1 MPSITL
7 TGAGGYQSA
16 VLRTLVEP
24 QSAFYNIAAGLTQPI
39 FQGGQLLGNLD
50 LQKGRQD
57 ELLQIYRKAVVSAFG
72 DVEVALEARAA
83 ERTAGDGCRREVVGS
98 SQRAFDISEQRLR
111 EGTVDLI
118 TVLAS
123 QQALFQAQDALVQ
136 ARLQRLQAIVA
147 LYQALGG
154 GWLPKPPVIA
164 EAADAR

>member
-1 MPSITL
+1 MRL
-7 TGAGGYQSA
+7 QS
-16 VLRTLVEP
+16 
-24 QSAFYNIAAGLTQPI
+24 
-39 FQGGQLLGNLD
+39 
-50 LQKGRQD
+50 
-57 ELLQIYRKAVVSAFG
+57 
-72 DVEVALEARAA
+72 
-83 ERTAGDGCRREVVGS
+83 EVVGS

-136 ARLQRLQAIVA
+136 ARLLRLQAIVA

-154 GWLPKPPVIA
+154 GWLPRPPVVA

>member
-1 MPSITL
+1 
-7 TGAGGYQSA
+7 
-16 VLRTLVEP
+16 
-24 QSAFYNIAAGLTQPI
+24 
-39 FQGGQLLGNLD
+39 
-50 LQKGRQD
+50 LQT
-57 ELLQIYRKAVVSAFG
+57 YRKAVVSAFG
-72 DVEVALEARAA
+72 DVEVALEAMRQ
-83 ERTAGDGCRREVVGS
+83 TAQQVRLQSEVVNS